1 VNPIAPRIIRAILAM
16 ARTLDMHVTAE
27 GIETE
32 QQLSI
37 LEELGCDEIQGFL
50 LGRPVP
56 AEAIFAALRA
66 TVMA

>member
-1 VNPIAPRIIRAILAM
+1 M